1 MPIRKFK
8 SSHMSVMFE
17 KLNLEQLKKCGET
30 TELAKRLIGHSKKLT
45 QESQELIDQL
55 RHKRKR
61 PKPR

>member
-1 MPIRKFK
+1 
-8 SSHMSVMFE
+8 MSVMFE